1 MVYTAV
7 YWLNMY
13 PVVNGISKTLS
24 PRSIVTGLFPDYNL
38 HCKEFGSYVQRP
50 EGVTPSEKAAAL
62 AYLCFERKNYW

>member
-1 MVYTAV
+1 
-7 YWLNMY
+7 
-13 PVVNGISKTLS
+13 
-24 PRSIVTGLFPDYNL
+24 LFPDYNL